1 METGGVLSSGLHNAL
16 QYLIVLLV
24 SRRTGFNLF
33 WLAFYAYSVVV
44 SRLRQPV
51 P

>member
-1 METGGVLSSGLHNAL
+1 METGGVLSSGVHNAL

-24 SRRTGFNLF
+24 SRRTGSKVF
-33 WLAFYAYSVVV
+33 WPAFYAYFDIV
-44 SRLRQPV
+44 SRLKQPV

>member
-24 SRRTGFNLF
+24 SRRTGSKVL
-33 WLAFYAYSVVV
+33 WRAFYALSDVV
-44 SRLRQPV
+44 SRLTQSV